1 MFRQSHTWAGF
12 REQVWRLRHTTIWS
26 GKRSI
31 RTLHNVT
38 DIADE
43 PMHWRR
49 LISRP
54 GWFIAFVR
62 YEPRKRG

>member
-1 MFRQSHTWAGF
+1 MRQTHLWEGF
-12 REQVWRLRHTTIWS
+12 REQVWRLRHTTFWS

-31 RTLHNVT
+31 QSLRDLTYEGW
-38 DIADE
+38 E

-54 GWFIAFVR
+54 GWFIAFVK
-62 YEPRKRG
+62 YDPRKED

>member
-1 MFRQSHTWAGF
+1 MRKTYYIWDGI
-12 REQVWRLRHTTIWS
+12 REQAWRLRHTTFWS

-31 RTLHNVT
+31 RSLHAVT
-38 DIADE
+38 EFDAE

-62 YEPRKRG
+62 YEKRKGS

>member
-1 MFRQSHTWAGF
+1 MIRRTYWWNGV
-12 REQVWRLRHTTIWS
+12 REHVWRLRHTTFWS
-26 GKRSI
+26 GKRPLD
-31 RTLHNVT
+31 TLHNVT
-38 DIADE
+38 KVADE

-62 YEPRKRG
+62 YEPRK